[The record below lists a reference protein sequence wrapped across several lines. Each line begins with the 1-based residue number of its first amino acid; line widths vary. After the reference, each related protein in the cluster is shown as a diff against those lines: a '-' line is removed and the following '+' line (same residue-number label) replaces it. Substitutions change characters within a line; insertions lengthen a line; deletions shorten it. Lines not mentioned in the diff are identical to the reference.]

1 MRVVCLAFLLLLVTA
16 CDSASKNECVEY
28 VPFCYMGSSP
38 GSGIREEIVV
48 RICYPLEV
56 SLGGAASVQ
65 VDVSNGSYFNF
76 DSLWVGFEPV
86 QGVDF
91 YGMAFRLEGVEPA
104 TADIFERG
112 DWTSIKW
119 DTLSLPAEANA
130 SVTVRFKA
138 VKSGPTGA
146 VVDFDI
152 RTNDVWPVCEVRQ
165 EIFTTVD

>member
-48 RICYPLEV
+48 KVCYPLEV
-56 SLGGAASVQ
+56 NLGGTATVQ

-76 DSLWVGFEPV
+76 DKLSLGFEPV
-86 QGVDF
+86 QGIDF
-91 YGMAFRLEGVEPA
+91 YGMAFRLEGVEP
-104 TADIFERG
+104 THTSTTERNN
-112 DWTSIKW
+112 WTSIKW
-119 DTLSLPAEANA
+119 GTLPLPADGKA
-130 SVTVRFKA
+130 SVAVRFKA

-146 VVDFDI
+146 VLGFSAS
-152 RTNDVWPVCEVRQ
+152 TNNVWPVCEVRQ